1 MSNAKFNNKYASGK
15 TTFGKKPF
23 CKVCQ
28 DAGKSESEYTSHFVR
43 SLPDSYGNTTVTCP
57 VLAATECRYCYKK
70 GHTAKF
76 CPVIKENG
84 NKADKEKS
92 VAIQPKKRVTS
103 SASVPKVSNKLAN
116 SFAALDDDSD
126 DENPVPIAGW
136 RTEIDE
142 QALQDAK
149 DIVLRKDK
157 RPNLLPRKINNSIVN
172 VPVPAVEVTQVAKG
186 SPDGLKSALTWA
198 AIAEKPVAPVKPDV
212 PKTEFKVLTKKLY
225 TSWADDS
232 DSDEEKEVRVA
243 PTLVRA
249 NTIYQTSEARYAA
262 DEDDDW

>member
-103 SASVPKVSNKLAN
+103 SASVPKVSNKFAN

-126 DENPVPIAGW
+126 DENPVPI
-136 RTEIDE
+136 
-142 QALQDAK
+142 
-149 DIVLRKDK
+149 
-157 RPNLLPRKINNSIVN
+157 VN
-172 VPVPAVEVTQVAKG
+172 CPAVVVTQVAKG
-186 SPDGLKSALTWA
+186 SPDGLKSAVTWA

-212 PKTEFKVLTKKLY
+212 PKSEFKVLTKKLY

-232 DSDEEKEVRVA
+232 DSDEEKEVCVA

>member
-126 DENPVPIAGW
+126 DENPVPI
-136 RTEIDE
+136 
-142 QALQDAK
+142 
-149 DIVLRKDK
+149 
-157 RPNLLPRKINNSIVN
+157 VN
-172 VPVPAVEVTQVAKG
+172 GPAVVKHVEVTQVAKG

-232 DSDEEKEVRVA
+232 DSDEEQEVRVA

-249 NTIYQTSEARYAA
+249 NTTYQMSEARYAA
-262 DEDDDW
+262 DEDDDEDW